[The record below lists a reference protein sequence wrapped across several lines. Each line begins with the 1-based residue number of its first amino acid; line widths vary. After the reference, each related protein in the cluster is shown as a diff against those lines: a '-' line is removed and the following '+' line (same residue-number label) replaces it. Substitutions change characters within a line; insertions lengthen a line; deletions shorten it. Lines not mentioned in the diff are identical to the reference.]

1 MKERVLLDFWAEWC
15 GPCKMMNP
23 VIDELEKEYPDLKI
37 VKIDIDADAEMVQ
50 RYNIKSVP
58 TYILEEDGEIVKF
71 VIGAMPKPRFIKEL
85 GL

>member
-23 VIDELEKEYPDLKI
+23 IIDELEKEYPDLKI
-37 VKIDIDADAEMVQ
+37 VKIDIDQDAGMVQ

-58 TYILEEDGEIVKF
+58 TYILEEDGEITKF

>member
-58 TYILEEDGEIVKF
+58 TYILEEVCNGHS
-71 VIGAMPKPRFIKEL
+71 
-85 GL
+85 

>member
-37 VKIDIDADAEMVQ
+37 VK
-50 RYNIKSVP
+50 
-58 TYILEEDGEIVKF
+58 F

>member
-58 TYILEEDGEIVKF
+58 TYILEEDGEIVSLLLVLCQSQDLLKS
-71 VIGAMPKPRFIKEL
+71 
-85 GL
+85 